1 MDVTEA
7 TFESEVIERSAELP
21 VIVDFWA
28 DWCAPCK
35 LLAPVLESAVAER
48 NGAVALVKVDVDANQ
63 ALADRY
69 AVRGIPAVK
78 AFRNGAVVAEFVG
91 AQAPSAVATFLD
103 EVSGPSAAER
113 LLAELEAEGELP
125 EVVEAVRAGEHERA
139 LELLLVAIDA
149 SAGDVERRNRLRDV
163 MVALFRELGQ
173 EHPLSLRYRR
183 RLASALY

>member
-1 MDVTEA
+1 
-7 TFESEVIERSAELP
+7 
-21 VIVDFWA
+21 
-28 DWCAPCK
+28 
-35 LLAPVLESAVAER
+35 
-48 NGAVALVKVDVDANQ
+48 
-63 ALADRY
+63 
-69 AVRGIPAVK
+69 
-78 AFRNGAVVAEFVG
+78 VVAEFVG

-125 EVVEAVRAGEHERA
+125 EVVEAVRAGELERA

-149 SAGDVERRNRLRDV
+149 SVGDVERRNRLRDV